1 MPITKQLIKKAKQIR
16 EDAQKAHGG
25 DLKSFMWSECVKMAM
40 NGEEVKVAKVS
51 KRAMK
56 KFNEW
61 KDASPMG
68 RITINFTSKQSLE
81 LVNAGLCKAGLFGGI
96 VDLDNTVDEETRNS
110 LVELI
115 KTQRIAMTIA

>member
-1 MPITKQLIKKAKQIR
+1 MLNSKIIKKAWQIR
-16 EDAQKAHGG
+16 KAAAAKYNCNMM
-25 DLKSFMWSECVKMAM
+25 DVNWKICIEMAM

-110 LVELI
+110 LVESI
-115 KTQRIAMTIA
+115 KTQRIAMAIA